1 MIFLT
6 GDVVAVLGFGLM
18 VASAI
23 SVIITWGLKLIY
35 KDRLKIYQY
44 FLISVVLIVVMLLI
58 FINNPGFFLS

>member
-6 GDVVAVLGFGLM
+6 GDVVAVLRFGLM
-18 VASAI
+18 VATAI
-23 SVIITWGLKLIY
+23 SVIITWVLKLIY

-58 FINNPGFFLS
+58 LINDPGFFLS